1 MRPEFQDMN
10 LNHPILHLFKTKKL
24 TLITAVILLLFALVL
39 RLFFIGGFRS
49 EAQYRK
55 AVADNLESALDEIKR
70 DKRKIKNRINN
81 VESLN
86 FSSLNIDSSTP
97 YYLFENGTLV
107 YWSDYRHVPAYHEIK
122 GNYSTEYRQTSGGS
136 FVITKDTI
144 THAHTNRKLELII
157 TLPIYRKTKINNKY
171 ISSGFNS
178 EIFPQGALYVNAAN
192 SNTPQE
198 EAIYYE
204 GKPVFRVS
212 LEAPVR
218 GYREHQTAKSF
229 QTLLIVLILIST
241 GLVLLNIF
249 RSVQAY
255 LDKQK
260 YDQALLVII
269 ISFLLIRFLMLY
281 FDFPF
286 GIMPAKLFDGRY
298 YAASAMNPSL
308 GDLLLN
314 SLSLLLIFIYIFIFF
329 RRSYAY
335 HFLFS
340 LKPRYKSIVSLFFL
354 LLGIAGLYLHYYT
367 IKSIYFNSQWTLDI
381 TENLSFSSLKI
392 ISLLI
397 FVINTVTYFLFA
409 HIIYRT
415 FISLS
420 HQADITLRWLLL
432 FAFGLSLTAYFVW
445 GIPTFSIILI
455 SFAYLGVLYSFH
467 LPRYLTR
474 ISYVSFLYLFF
485 CSLTSAITGALASYD
500 IHQIN
505 SLDNKQKFANTL
517 LIDNDVLGE
526 YLLDEIVAKIKE
538 DKFIKN
544 RLFSTFA
551 SKDVIR
557 NKINRVY
564 LSNYFDRYDIE
575 IYIFNSRGQPLDNSE
590 LPDYQ
595 QYKEIA
601 QDSKFVTE
609 YPNIFFINEVNDKRF
624 AKGSPKRYLTLIE
637 LEDYN
642 TTIGYI
648 IIDLSLKRFIPNRVY
663 PELLID
669 RQYLQSY
676 PSNDYDYAI
685 FNAEGKMTYSTGDE
699 VAFQQLTDYPF
710 AEKIKKEQVI
720 ARGKFDY
727 LVISGKADEYIVI
740 ASETY
745 SLINLVSNFSFL
757 FLLLV
762 LAILILL
769 AAYSIYFAFK
779 QESLNFSTKIQLY
792 LNAAFFMPLLAVSIT
807 TLSVISRSYSEEV
820 DEAYLNKAEQISTNV
835 KDMLENFQQDQ
846 MTRESLTSSLSQL
859 SKYAE
864 TDANIFDR
872 EGKLIITSQPLVYED
887 SLLSAYINPLALANI
902 REGDN
907 NKLVLEESVGSL
919 SYKSSYIGLKSANT
933 GKLMGILS
941 LPFFESR
948 SQLEEQIIQVVT
960 NIMNIF
966 TFVFI
971 AFLIISYLASV
982 LLTYPL
988 KYITQKIR
996 RTSLAD
1002 YNEPLSWDT
1011 DDEIGL
1017 MIGEY
1022 NKMLVKLE
1030 ASKEALARSEKES
1043 AWREMAR
1050 QVAHEIKNPLTP
1062 MKLSLQHLK
1071 RKLKVDYRKGMN
1083 PEEVSAMSSPFDNL
1097 IHQIDTL
1104 SDIATS
1110 FSDFAKM
1117 PTPKSE
1123 YFDFAVLLKK
1133 IVGLFE
1139 EDGRYIKVQI
1149 GAGDFHIISDE
1160 QLIGRIISN
1169 LIINAR
1175 QSIPKNRTPSVEITL
1190 QKVGRDKLILKIA
1203 DNGTGIA
1210 KEIQDKVFLPNFS
1223 TKYAG
1228 SGIGLAISKRGIEHA
1243 GGRIAFDTQEGKGTT
1258 FLIELP
1264 LAFQSKM
1271 EKQSA

>member
-1 MRPEFQDMN
+1 MN
-10 LNHPILHLFKTKKL
+10 LDHPLFLLFKVKRL
-24 TLITAVILLLFALVL
+24 TLFTAMVLLLFALVL

-49 EAQYRK
+49 EEQYQR
-55 AVADNLESALDEIKR
+55 DISENLEAALDDMETESERIR
-70 DKRKIKNRINN
+70 NKINHVNQLSFTN
-81 VESLN
+81 L
-86 FSSLNIDSSTP
+86 STDTRFP
-97 YYLFENGTLV
+97 FYIFENDSLI
-107 YWSDYRHVPAYHEIK
+107 YWSDYRQVPDYKELQGNYNLQYRQIK
-122 GNYSTEYRQTSGGS
+122 GGS
-136 FVITKDTI
+136 YVIRKDTL
-144 THAHTNRKLELII
+144 TYANKNLQYFLL
-157 TLPIYRKTKINNKY
+157 LPIYRENKINNKY
-171 ISSGFNS
+171 ISSGYNPD
-178 EIFPQGALYVNAAN
+178 IFPQGALSVDPVNP
-192 SNTPQE
+192 S
-198 EAIYYE
+198 YE
-204 GKPVFRVS
+204 DGRLVFYEDEPVFRIL
-212 LEAPVR
+212 LEEPAR

-229 QTLLIVLILIST
+229 QTLLSVLIIMSIALT
-241 GLVLLNIF
+241 LLNIF
-249 RSVQAY
+249 KIIHAL

-260 YDQALLVII
+260 YDQALLLVIF
-269 ISFLLIRFLMLY
+269 SFLSLRFLMLF

-286 GIMPAKLFDGRY
+286 GIMPLKLFDGRY
-298 YAASAMNPSL
+298 YAASSINPSL

-314 SLSLLLIFIYIFIFF
+314 SLSVLIIFIYIFIYY
-329 RRSYAY
+329 RRSSFY
-335 HFLFS
+335 HSIFS
-340 LKPRYKSIVSLFFL
+340 LKPRYKSLLSL
-354 LLGIAGLYLHYYT
+354 LLLLIGIMGLFLHYYT

-381 TENLSFSSLKI
+381 TDNLAFSSMKV

-397 FVINTVTYFLFA
+397 FVINTITYFLFA
-409 HIIYRT
+409 HIVYRT
-415 FISLS
+415 FMNLS
-420 HQADITLRWLLL
+420 QQSNIMIRWLLL
-432 FAFGLSLTAYFVW
+432 SSFAIALLSYLIW
-445 GIPTFSIILI
+445 GVPAISIIFI
-455 SFAYLGVLYSFH
+455 SFIYLGILYSFQ
-467 LPRYLTR
+467 LPKYLTR
-474 ISYVSFLYLFF
+474 ISYISFLYLFT
-485 CSLTSAITGALASYD
+485 CALISAFTGALASYD
-500 IHQIN
+500 IKQIN
-505 SLDNKQKFANTL
+505 TLDNKQKFANTL
-517 LIDNDVLGE
+517 LVDNDVLGE
-526 YLLDEIVAKIKE
+526 YLLNEIVEKIKA

-551 SKDVIR
+551 SKEVIR

-564 LSNYFDRYDIE
+564 LSSYFDRYDVD
-575 IYIFNSRGQPLDNSE
+575 IYLFNSKGRPLDNQDIPPYDRF
-590 LPDYQ
+590 L
-595 QYKEIA
+595 EIT
-601 QDSKFVTE
+601 QDERFNTE
-609 YPNIFFINEVNDKRF
+609 YPNIFFINQINDQNI

-637 LEDYN
+637 LEDYS

-669 RQYLQSY
+669 RRYLQSY

-685 FNAEGKMTYSTGDE
+685 FKEGGELTYSTGDE
-699 VAFQQLTDYPF
+699 LAFQSLKNYAF
-710 AEKIKKEQVI
+710 GEKINNEKI
-720 ARGKFDY
+720 LSRGDYDY
-727 LVISGKADEYIVI
+727 LIIEGKADEYIVI
-740 ASETY
+740 ASEVY
-745 SLINLVSNFSFL
+745 SPINVVSNFSFL

-769 AAYSIYFAFK
+769 GVYSIYFAFK
-779 QESLNFSTKIQLY
+779 EESLNFATKIQLY

-835 KDMLENFQQDQ
+835 KDMLERYQQDD
-846 MTRESLTSSLSQL
+846 MSLESLTSTLSQV

-864 TDANIFDR
+864 TDANIFD
-872 EGKLIITSQPLVYED
+872 EHGELITTSQPLIYED
-887 SLLSAYINPLALANI
+887 SLLSSYINPLALANI
-902 REGDN
+902 KEQDN
-907 NKLVLEESVGSL
+907 NKLVLDESVGSL

-933 GKLMGILS
+933 GELLGIMS

-948 SQLEEQIIQVVT
+948 NQLEEQIIQVVT

-1002 YNEPLSWDT
+1002 YNEPLSWDSN
-1011 DDEIGL
+1011 DEIGL

-1030 ASKEALARSEKES
+1030 ASKAALARSEKES

-1071 RKLKVDYRKGMN
+1071 RKLKVDYKSGMSSD
-1083 PEEVSAMSSPFDNL
+1083 EVAAMSTPFDNL

-1117 PTPKSE
+1117 PTPKNE
-1123 YFDFAVLLKK
+1123 CFDFSILLKK
-1133 IVGLFE
+1133 IVGLFK
-1139 EDGRYIKVQI
+1139 EDGDYIYMHI
-1149 GAGDFHIISDE
+1149 GEGDFQIVSDQ
-1160 QLIGRIISN
+1160 QLMGRIVSN

-1175 QSIPKNRTPSVEITL
+1175 QSIPKDRKPRVEVGL
-1190 QKVGRDKLILKIA
+1190 QKVGRDKLILKIS

-1210 KEIQDKVFLPNFS
+1210 KDIQHKVFLPNFS

-1264 LAFQSKM
+1264 LAVVTRVETQNV
-1271 EKQSA
+1271 

>member
-1 MRPEFQDMN
+1 MN
-10 LNHPILHLFKTKKL
+10 LNHPILHSFKTKKL
-24 TLITAVILLLFALVL
+24 TLFTAFVLLLFALVL
-39 RLFFIGGFRS
+39 RLFFISGFRS
-49 EAQYRK
+49 EVQYRK
-55 AVADNLESALDEIKR
+55 AIASNLEYTLDKIKV
-70 DKRKIKNRINN
+70 DARKIKRNI
-81 VESLN
+81 ESANSLD
-86 FSSLNIDSSTP
+86 FSELYTSTSYS
-97 YYLFENGTLV
+97 YYLFEDSTLI
-107 YWSDYRHVPAYHEIK
+107 YWSDYRRAPAHQEVS
-122 GNYSTEYRQTSGGS
+122 GEYSTEYRQLAGGS
-136 FVITKDTI
+136 YVICRDTL
-144 THAHTNRKLELII
+144 THPESDRKLELFI
-157 TLPIYRKTKINNKY
+157 TVPIYRENTINNKY
-171 ISSGFNS
+171 ISSGYNTD
-178 EIFPQGALYVNAAN
+178 IFPQGALDVLPLHVDHQQAY
-192 SNTPQE
+192 T
-198 EAIYYE
+198 IHYD
-204 GKPVFRVS
+204 GKPVFKIL
-212 LEAPVR
+212 LEEPAR
-218 GYREHQTAKSF
+218 GYREHKTAKSF
-229 QTLLIVLILIST
+229 QTLLIVLILLSMA
-241 GLVLLNIF
+241 LVLLNIF
-249 RSVQAY
+249 RGVQA
-255 LDKQK
+255 LLEHQK
-260 YDQALLVII
+260 YDQALLLVIF
-269 ISFLLIRFLMLY
+269 SFTFLRFLMLY

-286 GIMPAKLFDGRY
+286 GIMPLMLFDGRY
-298 YAASAMNPSL
+298 YAASAVNPSL

-314 SLSLLLIFIYIFIFF
+314 AVSLLLIFIYLFIYYRKSNFYQ
-329 RRSYAY
+329 S
-335 HFLFS
+335 LFS
-340 LKPRYKSIVSLFFL
+340 LKPRSKSFVSLIL
-354 LLGIAGLYLHYYT
+354 LFVGIASLYLHYYT

-381 TENLSFSSLKI
+381 TENLSFSSMKV
-392 ISLLI
+392 ISLLV
-397 FVINTVTYFLFA
+397 FVINTVSYFLFA

-420 HQADITLRWLLL
+420 YQANIKMRWLLL
-432 FAFGLSLTAYFVW
+432 VAFVITTASYFIW
-445 GIPTFSIILI
+445 GIPVISIIIL
-455 SFAYLGVLYSFH
+455 SFAYLGILYSFQ

-474 ISYVSFLYLFF
+474 VSYVSFLYLFI
-485 CSLTSAITGALASYD
+485 CALISAITGALAAYD
-500 IHQIN
+500 IRQVN

-517 LIDNDVLGE
+517 LVDNDVLGE
-526 YLLDEIVAKIKE
+526 YLLNEIVEKIQE

-544 RLFSTFA
+544 RLFTTFS

-564 LSNYFDRYDIE
+564 LSNYFDRYDID
-575 IYIFNSRGQPLDNSE
+575 IYLFNSRGQPLEDSD

-595 QYKEIA
+595 QFQEITE
-601 QDSKFVTE
+601 DERFSTE
-609 YPNIFFINEVNDKRF
+609 YSDIFFINEVNDQRF

-648 IIDLSLKRFIPNRVY
+648 IVDLSLKRFIPNRVY

-669 RQYLQSY
+669 RRYLQSY
-676 PSNDYDYAI
+676 PSDDYDYAI
-685 FNAEGKMTYSTGDE
+685 FNAEGEMTYSTGDE
-699 VAFQQLTDYPF
+699 LAFQSLDGFTFGKNINNEKAINRDDY
-710 AEKIKKEQVI
+710 
-720 ARGKFDY
+720 DY
-727 LVISGKADEYIVI
+727 LIVEGKADEYIVI

-745 SLINLVSNFSFL
+745 SLFNVISNFSFL

-762 LAILILL
+762 MAILILL

-779 QESLNFSTKIQLY
+779 EENLNFSTKIQLY

-835 KDMLENFQQDQ
+835 KDMLENYQQGQ
-846 MTRESLTSSLSQL
+846 MTKETLTSSLSQL

-864 TDANIFDR
+864 TDANIFDQQ
-872 EGKLIITSQPLVYED
+872 GHLITTSQPLVYED
-887 SLLSAYINPLALANI
+887 SLLSGFINPLALANI
-902 REGDN
+902 KEQNN

-919 SYKSSYIGLKSANT
+919 SYKSSYIGLKSPNT
-933 GKLMGILS
+933 GELLGILS

-948 SQLEEQIIQVVT
+948 NQLEEQIIQVVT

-1002 YNEPLSWDT
+1002 YNEPLSWDS

-1071 RKLKVDYRKGMN
+1071 RKLKVDYRAGMN
-1083 PEEVSAMSSPFDNL
+1083 AEEVSAMSPPFDNL

-1104 SDIATS
+1104 SDIASS

-1123 YFDFAVLLKK
+1123 YFDFAILLKK
-1133 IVGLFE
+1133 VVGLFE
-1139 EDGRYIKVQI
+1139 EDGGYIYMQI
-1149 GAGDFHIISDE
+1149 GEGNFHIISDE
-1160 QLIGRIISN
+1160 QLMGRIISN

-1175 QSIPKNRTPSVEITL
+1175 QSIPKARKPRVDISL
-1190 QKVGRDKLILKIA
+1190 QIVGQNKLILKIS

-1264 LAFQSKM
+1264 LAFKSKM
-1271 EKQSA
+1271 EMQSA

>member
-1 MRPEFQDMN
+1 MN
-10 LNHPILHLFKTKKL
+10 LNHPILQSFKTKKL
-24 TLITAVILLLFALVL
+24 TLFTAFVLLLFALVL

-55 AVADNLESALDEIKR
+55 AISSNLEQTLDNIKLESNKIKR
-70 DKRKIKNRINN
+70 NTES
-81 VESLN
+81 VEILD
-86 FSSLNIDSSTP
+86 FSGLHTP
-97 YYLFENGTLV
+97 TEYAYYLFEDSTLV
-107 YWSDYRHVPAYHEIK
+107 YWSDYQRVPSYQEIQGK
-122 GNYSTEYRQTSGGS
+122 YDIEYRQLAGGS
-136 FVITKDTI
+136 YVISRDTL
-144 THAHTNRKLELII
+144 THSSSQRDLELFI
-157 TLPIYRKTKINNKY
+157 TLPIYRENKINNKY
-171 ISSGFNS
+171 ISSGYNT
-178 EIFPQGALYVNAAN
+178 EIFPQGALSVFPP
-192 SNTPQE
+192 SSDHQE
-198 EAIYYE
+198 AQAIYYDE
-204 GKPVFRVS
+204 KPIFKVL
-212 LEAPVR
+212 LEQPAR

-229 QTLLIVLILIST
+229 QTLLIVLIVLSMSLI
-241 GLVLLNIF
+241 LLNIF
-249 RSVQAY
+249 RGVHSLLAQ
-255 LDKQK
+255 QHF
-260 YDQALLVII
+260 DQALLLVIC
-269 ISFLLIRFLMLY
+269 SLCLLRLLMLY

-286 GIMPAKLFDGRY
+286 GIMPLRLFDGRY
-298 YAASAMNPSL
+298 YAASALNPSL

-314 SLSLLLIFIYIFIFF
+314 AVSLLMIFIYLFIFY
-329 RRSYAY
+329 RKSHLYQS
-335 HFLFS
+335 LFS
-340 LKPRYKSIVSLFFL
+340 LKPRSKSIVSLIL
-354 LLGIAGLYLHYYT
+354 LFAGVGGLFLHYTT

-381 TENLSFSSLKI
+381 TENLSFSTLKV
-392 ISLLI
+392 ISLLV

-420 HQADITLRWLLL
+420 YQADIKMRWILVAALVI
-432 FAFGLSLTAYFVW
+432 SLATYFVW
-445 GIPTFSIILI
+445 EIPTLAVILI
-455 SFAYLGVLYSFH
+455 SFAYLGILYSFQ
-467 LPRYLTR
+467 LPRFLNR
-474 ISYVSFLYLFF
+474 ISYVSFLYLFI
-485 CSLTSAITGALASYD
+485 CALISAITGALASYD
-500 IHQIN
+500 IQQVN

-517 LIDNDVLGE
+517 LVDNDVLGE
-526 YLLDEIVAKIKE
+526 YLLNEIVGKIQE

-575 IYIFNSRGQPLDNSE
+575 IYLFNSKGQPLEDNE

-595 QYKEIA
+595 QFEEIT
-601 QDSKFVTE
+601 QDERFTTE
-609 YPNIFFINEVNDKRF
+609 HPGIFFINEVSDQRF

-642 TTIGYI
+642 TTIGYV

-669 RQYLQSY
+669 RTFLQSY
-676 PSNDYDYAI
+676 PSDDYDYAI
-685 FNAEGKMTYSTGDE
+685 FNAEGEMTYSTGDE
-699 VAFQQLTDYPF
+699 VAFRNLAGYSF
-710 AEKIKKEQVI
+710 GKNIENEKILSRD
-720 ARGKFDY
+720 AYDY
-727 LVISGKADEYIVI
+727 LIVKGKADEFIVI
-740 ASETY
+740 ASATY
-745 SLINLVSNFSFL
+745 SLFNVVSNFSFL

-769 AAYSIYFAFK
+769 AIYSIYFAFK
-779 QESLNFSTKIQLY
+779 EENLNFSTKIQLY

-835 KDMLENFQQDQ
+835 KDMLENYQQGQ
-846 MTRESLTSSLSQL
+846 MSIESLTSSLSQL

-864 TDANIFDR
+864 TDANIFDQ
-872 EGKLIITSQPLVYED
+872 EGQLITTSQPLVYED
-887 SLLSAYINPLALANI
+887 SLLAGYINPMALANI
-902 REGDN
+902 KEQNN

-933 GKLMGILS
+933 GELMGILS

-1002 YNEPLSWDT
+1002 YNEPLSWDS

-1071 RKLKVDYRKGMN
+1071 RKLKVDYRSGMN
-1083 PEEVSAMSSPFDNL
+1083 AEEVSAMSSPFDNL

-1104 SDIATS
+1104 SDIASS

-1133 IVGLFE
+1133 VVGLFE
-1139 EDGRYIKVQI
+1139 EDGGYIHMQI
-1149 GAGDFHIISDE
+1149 GQGDFHIISDE
-1160 QLIGRIISN
+1160 QLMGRIITN

-1175 QSIPKNRTPSVEITL
+1175 QSIPKNRIPKVEISL
-1190 QKVGRDKLILKIA
+1190 QIVGRDKLILKIS

-1264 LAFQSKM
+1264 LAFKSKM
-1271 EKQSA
+1271 EMQSV

>member
-1 MRPEFQDMN
+1 MN
-10 LNHPILHLFKTKKL
+10 LDHPTLHLFKTKKL
-24 TLITAVILLLFALVL
+24 TLFTALVLLIFALVL

-49 EAQYRK
+49 EEQYRK
-55 AVADNLESALDEIKR
+55 AIASNLEIALDAVKSDATKIKR
-70 DKRKIKNRINN
+70 SISDA
-81 VESLN
+81 EELN
-86 FSSLNIDSSTP
+86 FSTLHVATNYS
-97 YYLFENGTLV
+97 YYLFEEGELV
-107 YWSDYRHVPAYHEIK
+107 YWSDYRHVPPYEEIK
-122 GNYSTEYRQTSGGS
+122 GRYETEYRQISGGS
-136 FVITKDTI
+136 YVIHRDTL
-144 THAHTNRKLELII
+144 THPGTQRNLELFV
-157 TLPIYRKTKINNKY
+157 TLPIYRENKINNKY
-171 ISSGFNS
+171 ISSGYNS
-178 EIFPQGALYVNAAN
+178 EIFPQGALSVDAAGMKTAEN
-192 SNTPQE
+192 E
-198 EAIYYE
+198 RIYYDE
-204 GKPVFRVS
+204 QPIFRVS
-212 LEAPVR
+212 LEAPAR
-218 GYREHQTAKSF
+218 GYREHKTAKSF
-229 QTLLIVLILIST
+229 QTLLIVLILISL
-241 GLVLLNIF
+241 GLVILNLFRGVHSLLEHH
-249 RSVQAY
+249 
-255 LDKQK
+255 K
-260 YDQALLVII
+260 YDQALVLVV
-269 ISFLLIRFLMLY
+269 ISFAVLRFLMLY

-286 GIMPAKLFDGRY
+286 SIMPLKLFDGRY
-298 YAASAMNPSL
+298 YAASVVNPSL

-314 SLSLLLIFIYIFIFF
+314 AGSLLLILIYLFAYY
-329 RRSYAY
+329 RKSYFY
-335 HFLFS
+335 QSLFS
-340 LKPRYKSIVSLFFL
+340 LKPRSKAVISLFLL
-354 LLGIAGLYLHYYT
+354 LLGIGGLYLHYYT

-381 TENLSFSSLKI
+381 TENLSFSTMKV

-397 FVINTVTYFLFA
+397 FVINTVSYFLFA
-409 HIIYRT
+409 HIVYRT

-420 HQADITLRWLLL
+420 YQADVMMRWLLL
-432 FAFGLSLTAYFVW
+432 AAFVIAVAAYLIW
-445 GIPTFSIILI
+445 GIPAFSIILI
-455 SFAYLGVLYSFH
+455 SFAYLGILYSFH

-474 ISYVSFLYLFF
+474 ISYVSFLYLFL
-485 CSLTSAITGALASYD
+485 CSLISAITGALASYD
-500 IHQIN
+500 IRQVN
-505 SLDNKQKFANTL
+505 TLDNKQKFANTL
-517 LIDNDVLGE
+517 LVDNDVLGE
-526 YLLDEIVAKIKE
+526 YLLNEIVSKIQE

-564 LSNYFDRYDIE
+564 LSNYFDRYDID
-575 IYIFNSRGQPLDNSE
+575 IFLFNSKGQPLENAE

-595 QYKEIA
+595 QFKAITE
-601 QDSKFVTE
+601 DERFGTE
-609 YPNIFFINEVNDKRF
+609 YSNIYFINEVNDQRF

-669 RQYLQSY
+669 RRYLQSY
-676 PSNDYDYAI
+676 PSDDYDYAI
-685 FNAEGKMTYSTGDE
+685 FNEKGEMTYSTGDE
-699 VAFQQLTDYPF
+699 VAFQTLASYPF
-710 AEKIKKEQVI
+710 GEKIKNEKIITRDQY
-720 ARGKFDY
+720 DY
-727 LVISGKADEYIVI
+727 LVVEGKADEYIVI

-745 SLINLVSNFSFL
+745 SLINIVSNFSFL

-762 LAILILL
+762 LAILLLL

-779 QESLNFSTKIQLY
+779 EENLNFSTKIQLY

-820 DEAYLNKAEQISTNV
+820 DEAYLKKAEQLSTNV
-835 KDMLENFQQDQ
+835 KDMLDNYQQGQ
-846 MTRESLTSSLSQL
+846 MSKESLTSSLSQL

-864 TDANIFDR
+864 TDANIFDQQ
-872 EGKLIITSQPLVYED
+872 GQLITTSQPLVYED
-887 SLLSAYINPLALANI
+887 SLLSGYINPLALANI
-902 REGDN
+902 KEQNN

-933 GKLMGILS
+933 GELMGIMS

-1002 YNEPLSWDT
+1002 YNEPLSWDS

-1030 ASKEALARSEKES
+1030 ASKAALARSEKES

-1071 RKLKVDYRKGMN
+1071 RKLKVDYKQGMN
-1083 PEEVSAMSSPFDNL
+1083 AEEVSAMSSPFDNL

-1104 SDIATS
+1104 SDIASS

-1123 YFDFAVLLKK
+1123 YFDFANLLKK
-1133 IVGLFE
+1133 VVGLFE
-1139 EDGRYIKVQI
+1139 EDGGYISMQI
-1149 GAGDFHIISDE
+1149 GEGDFHIISDE
-1160 QLIGRIISN
+1160 QLMGRIVSN

-1175 QSIPKNRTPSVEITL
+1175 QSIPKNRTPRVEISL

-1271 EKQSA
+1271 EMQSA